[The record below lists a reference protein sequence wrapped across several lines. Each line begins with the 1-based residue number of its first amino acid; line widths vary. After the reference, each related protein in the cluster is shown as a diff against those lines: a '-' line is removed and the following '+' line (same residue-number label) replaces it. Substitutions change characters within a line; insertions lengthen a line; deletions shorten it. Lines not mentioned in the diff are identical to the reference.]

1 MLKYSKNE
9 KIHANPPEIRTYR
22 KWNAENEVDNAISS
36 LKHQNIIG
44 STQTGRTGLGARK
57 YKPFGL

>member
-22 KWNAENEVDNAISS
+22 KWNAENKVYNEISS
-36 LKHQNIIG
+36 LRI
-44 STQTGRTGLGARK
+44 S
-57 YKPFGL
+57 